1 MPISRLFLSL
11 SIATCSTLASAQ
23 SYEFTIDQEASLI
36 DRVLNLQLP
45 ISGTLMGDYDAATN
59 PDGTR
64 TLPGLFGGSGNNP
77 INFSA
82 NNVIS
87 GNSSSM
93 PTGTFTVVADFDA
106 GTVEIS
112 DFSVDVL
119 GGGTDVLGAT
129 VNFLYD
135 TFRTV
140 NPSGFFLGGFEI
152 PIPIGDI
159 VLNSWTL
166 EQSGPSVLTLGFA
179 AEDPGNYSVT
189 GIVPMNTTIAFTL
202 FEEEVAPD
210 PIVLPLPIDG
220 VLVATPDG
228 FEFQVVS
235 STTFAE
241 PIPADGF
248 DFTDLAFPLPTLG
261 GDTANILLTATAS
274 EGSSEGSWAI
284 GILADGV
291 EVDSCTGD
299 PDLNGDGFVNG
310 QDLSAFLATW
320 GQANGAGDVNCDG
333 TVSGP
338 DLAKILASWT
348 L

>member
-1 MPISRLFLSL
+1 MPISRLLLSL

-45 ISGTLMGDYDAATN
+45 ISGTLIGDYDAATN
-59 PDGTR
+59 LDGTR

-119 GGGTDVLGAT
+119 GGSTDVLGAT

-152 PIPIGDI
+152 PFPIGDI
-159 VLNSWTL
+159 ALNTWTL

-189 GIVPMNTTIAFTL
+189 GIVPMSASLTFTL
-202 FEEEVAPD
+202 FDQEVAPD
-210 PIVLPLPIDG
+210 PIPLPIPVDG
-220 VLVATPDG
+220 ILLATPAG

-235 STTFAE
+235 STTFSE
-241 PIPADGF
+241 LIPADGF
-248 DFTDLAFPLPTLG
+248 EFTDLAFPLPTLG
-261 GDTANILLTATAS
+261 GDTANILLNGTAS
-274 EGSSEGSWAI
+274 EGSTDGSWSI
-284 GILADGV
+284 GIMADGV
-291 EVDSCTGD
+291 EVDSCPGG
-299 PDLNGDGFVNG
+299 PDLNGDGLVNG
-310 QDLSAFLATW
+310 QDLAALLATW
-320 GQANGAGDVNCDG
+320 SQANGAGDVNCDG

-338 DLAKILASWT
+338 DLSVLLANWT
-348 L
+348 I